1 MTNSAFTTTKVGDK
15 NMYIKSNAAIWHG
28 GVLSVL
34 CCLCF
39 NTPAFS
45 ANIPESQL
53 DWDNVSECISGCMTC
68 LDIVNTACCRR
79 CGDSS
84 GGGGGGG
91 GYSQCLSAGC
101 TNISERTEFIDFG
114 STASVLGN
122 PGATGTTNI
131 CFDADGIQYYIKSA
145 SGCKSGY
152 TRVKHTILGCSNVT
166 YYKCMSDS
174 LASDTGGGG
183 TTGGTCDE
191 STCVPTAWEMAYSG
205 SNAVQ
210 VRTNKACSGNTCM
223 TYRNKQTRCPKGFY
237 GVPNANFAGSIVS
250 YCTPCPSHS
259 SGTQTTAGPGEINDG
274 SIGVG
279 TSATP
284 GTVSITECYVIP
296 NKFTGSDTSGSWACD
311 KNAYYQQ

>member
-1 MTNSAFTTTKVGDK
+1 MPVCG
-15 NMYIKSNAAIWHG
+15 MHQYI
-28 GVLSVL
+28 
-34 CCLCF
+34 
-39 NTPAFS
+39 
-45 ANIPESQL
+45 
-53 DWDNVSECISGCMTC
+53 
-68 LDIVNTACCRR
+68 
-79 CGDSS
+79 
-84 GGGGGGG
+84 
-91 GYSQCLSAGC
+91 Y
-101 TNISERTEFIDFG
+101 ERTEFIDFG
-114 STASVLGN
+114 STASVMGDT
-122 PGATGTTNI
+122 GATGTTNI

-210 VRTNKACSGNTCM
+210 VRTKKACSGNRCM
-223 TYRNKQTRCPKGFY
+223 TYMNKQTRCPKGFY

-279 TSATP
+279 GSATP
-284 GTVSITECYVIP
+284 GTVSITECYVIA
-296 NKFTGSDTSGSWACD
+296 NKFTGSDSTGSWACD